1 MRNQLQLTDEM
12 ADFISSKNYRIALG
26 ETNSSQYIKFKK
38 CVLEMIETV
47 LTKKQRK
54 YLKLRYFEQLKV
66 IEIAKMCEVSPST
79 VTRGIQGAI
88 KRLGAY
94 AIFLNAIV

>member
-1 MRNQLQLTDEM
+1 MQFTNKMIDV
-12 ADFISSKNYRIALG
+12 ISSNNYAIAFG
-26 ETNSSQYIKFKK
+26 ESNSEQYIKFKK
-38 CVLEMIETV
+38 FLLEMVETV

-66 IEIAKMCEVSPST
+66 KEIAEQCGVSPST